1 MAFITNQK
9 ENGAKK
15 LGERLSE
22 LMAHSERLDMLVGFF
37 FFSGVKVLYD
47 ALKARAG
54 MKLRVLVGMEAELAM
69 GQLVENVRKGGDNS
83 ANAIKDRFFESMK
96 KIVGSAEVDTKA
108 FHDRLD
114 LFVEMLESQRLEIR
128 KTRDPNHAKL
138 YIFSMDEE
146 TKSIREK
153 IWITGSSN
161 FSEPGLNLRDEL
173 NVEVSDFGAD
183 EAQKYF
189 DDMWDKAVPLTA
201 TEEDRL
207 KLIKLLRDASVA
219 ADVTPYEAYY
229 LVLKQYLE
237 YQKSSLNEE
246 RLDRLLKEAGFDK
259 YRYQIDAVAQAV
271 QKIDEYNG
279 VIIADVVGLGK
290 SIIASLIGAMR
301 RRRGLIICPPG
312 LIGDKSGNAGGW
324 YEYKRKFGLTDWE
337 IWSRGKLDE
346 VVELLK
352 VDPDFDMVIV
362 DEAHNFRNEGTED
375 YGMLANICFGKEVV
389 LLTATPFNNR
399 PSDLQALLKL
409 FLPAKSSPLGDIEEI
424 FRLYQKRYVD
434 LSRLQRLLMKP
445 VPNWEDIHVQMKKVG
460 GFETLGAAW
469 HDIKAAKG
477 ICAKKS
483 RKLAG
488 EVRQVMEKVVIRRN
502 RLDLQNDPDYKDEV
516 KTLSE
521 VQPPCQQFFE
531 LSKEQ
536 NEFYDRVINEYFG
549 SDDKFKGAM
558 YHPEDYLADQEH
570 DDAQHNIYLM
580 LRNQLV
586 QRFESSFGAFRK
598 SVENVRR
605 SMLVAKDFIK
615 RTGYYL
621 YARKVMEK
629 MLLIDDDADL
639 YLAINEFVKA
649 EEKKAKESGSKARR
663 QKIAADF
670 QYRMN
675 DPKFKGKDFQKDL
688 DADIALMDELLT
700 EIDGLELEKKDPK
713 ARKLVK
719 VIDEVLKDENASI
732 PMEADSPRRKVL
744 VFSAYAD
751 TVNHIAA
758 YVEKKFPNR
767 SIKITGGNFGPENAR
782 IVKRNFDASFSA
794 ADQEDDFDILL
805 ATDKLSEGFNLN
817 RAGLVINYDIPWNP
831 TRVIQRVGRI
841 NRIGKK
847 VFENLYIFNFFPTVK
862 GSTIVNNREIAQT
875 KMFAIHRILGEDA
888 QIFSLE
894 EEPTASALYD
904 KLSKLDDDETISF
917 YTSTK
922 RTFAKEKKFL
932 EKSHPEVLERIN
944 SFPSMIKTAWECDKT
959 QPHATYMFKRHGA
972 TFSVV
977 VHSKT
982 DNEISEWT
990 LAEAIEQIKCS
1001 FDTPR
1006 EPFSEEFWQYATYD
1020 KEKGGPRGVYE
1031 ALKQYKPKGL
1041 AVSGGTPDFVAAVNV
1056 IGMLRPFLT
1065 CDMKLFGA
1073 VVAEDIQTYGTIPLR
1088 TIRRIAKCERI
1099 KNQTKAAEELTDI
1112 LEQLRELRGEDYL
1125 EPIRRRAAAESILV
1139 TIEKV

>member
-1 MAFITNQK
+1 MAFITNK
-9 ENGAKK
+9 KDSGKK
-15 LGERLSE
+15 LGERLGE
-22 LMAHSERLDMLVGFF
+22 LMGHSDRLDMLVGFF

-47 ALKARAG
+47 AIKARAG
-54 MKLRVLVGMEAELAM
+54 MKMRVLVGMEAELAM
-69 GQLVENVRKGGDNS
+69 GHLVEGLRKDGDNS
-83 ANAIKDRFFESMK
+83 ANAIKERFLESMR

-108 FHDRLD
+108 FHDRLN
-114 LFVEMLESQRLEIR
+114 LFVEMLESQRLELR

-138 YIFSMDEE
+138 YVFTMDEE
-146 TKSIREK
+146 TRTVREK

-173 NVEVSDFGAD
+173 NVEISDFGAD

-189 DDMWDKAVPLTA
+189 DDMWEKSVPLTA
-201 TEEDRL
+201 TEDDRL
-207 KLIKLLRDASVA
+207 RIIRLLRDASVA

-229 LVLKQYLE
+229 LVLKQFLE

-246 RLDRLLKEAGFDK
+246 RLNRLLKEAEFDK
-259 YRYQIDAVAQAV
+259 YRYQVDAVAQAI
-271 QKIDEYNG
+271 QKIEQYNG

-290 SIIASLIGAMR
+290 SIIASLVGAMR

-324 YEYKRKFGLTDWE
+324 YEYKRKFGLDDWE

-346 VVELLK
+346 VIDLLK
-352 VDPDFDMVIV
+352 VDSDFDMVVV

-399 PSDLQALLKL
+399 PSDFQALLKL
-409 FLPAKSSPLGDIEEI
+409 FLPAKSSPLGDIEEQ
-424 FRLYQKRYVD
+424 FRLYQKRYTE
-434 LSRLQRLLMKP
+434 LAKLQRLLMKP
-445 VPNWEDIHVQMKKVG
+445 EPNWDDIHGAMKRVG
-460 GFETLGAAW
+460 GFEALGAAW
-469 HDIKAAKG
+469 HDIKAAKA

-483 RKLAG
+483 KRLAND
-488 EVRQVMEKVVIRRN
+488 VRQVMEKVVIRRN
-502 RLDLQNDPDYKDEV
+502 RLDLLSDPDYKDEV
-516 KTLSE
+516 KNLSE

-531 LSKEQ
+531 LSPEQ
-536 NEFYDRVINEYFG
+536 NAFYDRVINEYFG
-549 SDDKFKGAM
+549 SDDLFKGAM
-558 YHPEDYLADQEH
+558 YHPEDYLANQEH
-570 DDAQHNIYLM
+570 DDAQRNIYLM

-598 SVENVRR
+598 SVENVRK
-605 SMLVAKDFIK
+605 SMIVAKQFID
-615 RTGYYL
+615 RTGFYL
-621 YARKVMEK
+621 YARKAMEK

-639 YLAINEFVKA
+639 YMAINEYA
-649 EEKKAKESGSKARR
+649 EEEEKKAKASGSKSRR
-663 QKIAADF
+663 QKTAADF

-675 DPKFKGKDFQKDL
+675 DPAFKGAEFQADL
-688 DADIALMDELLT
+688 DADIALMDRLLE
-700 EIDGLELEKKDPK
+700 EIDELELEKKDPK

-719 VIDEVLKDENASI
+719 VIEEVLKDENASI
-732 PMEADSPRRKVL
+732 PMEADSPRRKAL

-751 TVNHIAA
+751 TITHIAG
-758 YVEKKFPNR
+758 YVEKKFPGK

-782 IVKRNFDASFSA
+782 IVKRNFDASFET
-794 ADQEDDFDILL
+794 QEDDFDILL

-817 RAGLVINYDIPWNP
+817 RAGLVVNYDIPWNP

-847 VFENLYIFNFFPTVK
+847 VFEKLYIFNFFPTVK

-904 KLSKLDDDETISF
+904 KLSKLDDEEQTNF
-917 YTSTK
+917 YTSVK
-922 RTFAKEKKFL
+922 CAFLREKKFL

-944 SFPSMIKTAWECDKT
+944 EFPSMIKTAWESDKT
-959 QPHATYMFKRHGA
+959 QPRATFMFKRHGA

-990 LAEAIEQIKCS
+990 LKDAIEQVKCP

-1006 EPFSEEFWQYATYD
+1006 EPFTEEFWQYATYD
-1020 KEKGGPRGVYE
+1020 KEQGGPRGVYE

-1041 AVSGGTPDFVAAVNV
+1041 SVSGGTPDFVTAVNV
-1056 IGMLRPFLT
+1056 INTLRPLLES
-1065 CDMKLFGA
+1065 DLKVFGSM
-1073 VVAEDIQTYGTIPLR
+1073 VAEDIQTYGTVPVR
-1088 TIRRIAKCERI
+1088 TIRQIARCERI
-1099 KNQTKAAEELTDI
+1099 TSQEKAAEELSDI
-1112 LEQLRELRGEDYL
+1112 LSPLRELRGDDYL
-1125 EPIRRRAAAESILV
+1125 EPIRRRATAEAILV
-1139 TIEKV
+1139 TIEKR

>member
-1 MAFITNQK
+1 MAFITNQ
-9 ENGAKK
+9 NGAGAKK

-22 LMAHSERLDMLVGFF
+22 LMGHTDRLDMLVGFF

-54 MKLRVLVGMEAELAM
+54 MKMRVLVGMEAEMAM
-69 GQLVENVRKGGDNS
+69 GTLVESLRKDGDNS
-83 ANAIKDRFFESMK
+83 ANAIKDRFFESMR
-96 KIVGSAEVDTKA
+96 KIAGSSEVDTKA

-114 LFVEMLESQRLEIR
+114 LFVEMLESQRLELR

-138 YIFSMDEE
+138 YIFTMDEE
-146 TKSIREK
+146 TKTIREK

-173 NVEVSDFGAD
+173 NVEISDFGAED
-183 EAQKYF
+183 AQKYF
-189 DDMWDKAVPLTA
+189 DDMWEKSVPLTA
-201 TEEDRL
+201 TEEDRI
-207 KLIKLLRDASVA
+207 KLIRMLRDASVA

-237 YQKSSLNEE
+237 HQKSALNEE
-246 RLDRLLKEAGFDK
+246 RLDRLLKEAEFDK
-259 YRYQIDAVAQAV
+259 YRYQVDAVAQAI
-271 QKIDEYNG
+271 QKIEQYNG

-312 LIGDKSGNAGGW
+312 LMGDKSGLGGGW
-324 YEYKRKFGLTDWE
+324 HEYKRKFQLNDWE

-352 VDPDFDMVIV
+352 VDNDFDMVVV

-399 PSDLQALLKL
+399 PNDLLALLKL
-409 FLPAKSSPLGDIEEI
+409 FIPAKSSPLGDIEEL
-424 FRLYQKRYVD
+424 FRLYQKRYVE
-434 LSRLQRLLMKP
+434 LAKLQRALMKP
-445 VPNWEDIHVQMKKVG
+445 VPDWDDIHAAMKRVG
-460 GFETLGAAW
+460 GFEVLGAAW
-469 HDIKAAKG
+469 HDVRAAKA

-483 RKLAG
+483 KKLAND
-488 EVRQVMEKVVIRRN
+488 VRQVMEKVVIRRN

-516 KTLSE
+516 KNLSE

-549 SDDKFKGAM
+549 SDEHFKGAM

-570 DDAQHNIYLM
+570 DDAQRNIYLM

-598 SVENVRR
+598 SVENVRK
-605 SMLVAKDFIK
+605 SMKVAKDFIA

-621 YARKVMEK
+621 YARKAMEK
-629 MLLIDDDADL
+629 MLLIEDDADL
-639 YLAINEFVKA
+639 YMAINDFVA
-649 EEKKAKESGSKARR
+649 EEERKARESGSKSRR
-663 QKIAADF
+663 KKTADDF
-670 QYRMN
+670 RYRMN
-675 DPKFKGKDFQKDL
+675 DPKFKGKEFLADL
-688 DADIALMDELLT
+688 DADIALMDQLLK
-700 EIDGLELEKKDPK
+700 EIDDLELEKKDPK

-719 VIDEVLKDENASI
+719 VIGEVLEDENPSI
-732 PMEADSPRRKVL
+732 PIEANSPRRKVL

-751 TVNHIAA
+751 TINHISA
-758 YVEKKFPNR
+758 YVEKKF
-767 SIKITGGNFGPENAR
+767 SGKVVKITGGNFGPENAR
-782 IVKRNFDASFSA
+782 TVKRNFDASF
-794 ADQEDDFDILL
+794 DVQEDDFDILL

-847 VFENLYIFNFFPTVK
+847 VFDNLYIFNFFPTVK
-862 GSTIVNNREIAQT
+862 GSSIVNNREIAQA

-917 YTSTK
+917 YTSVK
-922 RTFAKEKKFL
+922 REFLREKKFL

-944 SFPSMIKTAWECDKT
+944 GFPSMIKTAWESDKT
-959 QPHATYMFKRHGA
+959 QPHATFMFKRHGA

-977 VHSKT
+977 AHSKT

-990 LAEAIEQIKCS
+990 LAEAIEQVKCS
-1001 FDTPR
+1001 YDTPR
-1006 EPFSEEFWQYATYD
+1006 EAFTEEFWQYPTYD
-1020 KEKGGPRGVYE
+1020 KEQGGPRGVYE
-1031 ALKQYKPKGL
+1031 SLKQYKPKGL
-1041 AVSGGTPDFVAAVNV
+1041 AVSGGMPDFVTAVNV
-1056 IGMLRPFLT
+1056 IEALRPQLEN
-1065 CDMKLFGA
+1065 DLKLFGSM
-1073 VVAEDIQTYGTIPLR
+1073 VAEDIQTYGTIPVR
-1088 TIRRIAKCERI
+1088 TIRQIAHCERI
-1099 KNQTKAAEELTDI
+1099 KDQESAAERLADI
-1112 LEQLRELRGEDYL
+1112 LEQLRELRGDNYL
-1125 EPIRRRAAAESILV
+1125 EPVRQRAASEAILV
-1139 TIEKV
+1139 TIEKH

>member
-1 MAFITNQK
+1 MAFITNQ
-9 ENGAKK
+9 NDAGTKK
-15 LGERLSE
+15 LGDRLAE
-22 LMAHSERLDMLVGFF
+22 LMGHADQLDMLVGFF

-47 ALKARAG
+47 AIKARAG
-54 MKLRVLVGMEAELAM
+54 MKMRVLVGMEAEITM
-69 GQLVENVRKGGDNS
+69 GNLVESLRKDGDNS
-83 ANAIKDRFFESMK
+83 ANAIKDRFFESMR

-108 FHDRLD
+108 FHERLD
-114 LFVEMLESQRLEIR
+114 LFVEMLESQRLELR

-138 YIFSMDEE
+138 YIFMMDEE
-146 TKSIREK
+146 MKKVREK

-173 NVEVSDFGAD
+173 NVEISDFGAED
-183 EAQKYF
+183 AQKYF
-189 DDMWDKAVPLTA
+189 DDMWDKSVPLTA
-201 TEEDRL
+201 TEADRI

-237 YQKSSLNEE
+237 YQESSLNEE
-246 RLDRLLKEAGFDK
+246 RLDRLLKDAGFAK
-259 YRYQIDAVAQAV
+259 YRYQIDAVAQAI
-271 QKIDEYNG
+271 QKIEQYNG

-290 SIIASLIGAMR
+290 SVIASLIGSMR

-312 LIGDKSGNAGGW
+312 LMGDVSGMAGGW

-352 VDPDFDMVIV
+352 VDNDFDMVVV

-399 PSDLQALLKL
+399 PNDLLALLKL
-409 FLPAKSSPLGDIEEI
+409 FIPAKSSPLGDIDEL
-424 FRLYQKRYVD
+424 FRLYQKSYVE
-434 LSRLQRLLMKP
+434 LAKLQRALIKP
-445 VPNWEDIHVQMKKVG
+445 VPDWDDIHAAMKRVG
-460 GFETLGAAW
+460 GFEVLGAAW
-469 HDIKAAKG
+469 HDVRAAKA

-483 RKLAG
+483 KKLAND
-488 EVRQVMEKVVIRRN
+488 VRQVMEKVVIRRN
-502 RLDLQNDPDYKDEV
+502 RLDLQNDQDYKDEV
-516 KTLSE
+516 KNLSE

-549 SDDKFKGAM
+549 SDDHFRGAM

-570 DDAQHNIYLM
+570 DDAQRNIYLM

-598 SVENVRR
+598 SVENVRK
-605 SMLVAKDFIK
+605 SMRVAKDFIA

-621 YARKVMEK
+621 YARKAMEK
-629 MLLIDDDADL
+629 MLLIEDDADL
-639 YLAINEFVKA
+639 YMAINDFVA
-649 EEKKAKESGSKARR
+649 GEERKAKESGNKSRR
-663 QKIAADF
+663 KKTADDF
-670 QYRMN
+670 RYRMN
-675 DPKFKGKDFQKDL
+675 DPKFKGAEFLADL
-688 DADIALMDELLT
+688 DADIALMDQLLK
-700 EIDGLELEKKDPK
+700 EIDDLELQKKDPK

-719 VIDEVLKDENASI
+719 VIGEVLEDENPSI
-732 PMEADSPRRKVL
+732 PIEANSPRRKVL

-758 YVEKKFPNR
+758 YVEKKFPGKVV
-767 SIKITGGNFGPENAR
+767 KITGGNFGPENAR
-782 IVKRNFDASFSA
+782 IVKRNFDASF
-794 ADQEDDFDILL
+794 DVQEDDFDILL

-847 VFENLYIFNFFPTVK
+847 VFDNLYIFNFFPTVK
-862 GSTIVNNREIAQT
+862 GSSIVNNREIAQA

-917 YTSTK
+917 YTSVK
-922 RTFAKEKKFL
+922 REFLREKKFL

-944 SFPSMIKTAWECDKT
+944 GFPSMIKTAWESDKT
-959 QPHATYMFKRHGA
+959 HPHATFMFKRHGA

-990 LAEAIEQIKCS
+990 LADAVEQVKCS
-1001 FDTPR
+1001 YDTPR
-1006 EPFSEEFWQYATYD
+1006 EAFTDEFWQYPTYD

-1031 ALKQYKPKGL
+1031 SLKQYKPKGL
-1041 AVSGGTPDFVAAVNV
+1041 AISGGMPDFVTAVRV
-1056 IGMLRPFLT
+1056 IGLLRPLLES
-1065 CDMKLFGA
+1065 DLKQFGSM
-1073 VVAEDIQTYGTIPLR
+1073 VAEDIQTYGTIPLR
-1088 TIRRIAKCERI
+1088 TIRQIAHCDRI
-1099 KNQTKAAEELTDI
+1099 KDQMKATAELTDI

-1125 EPIRRRAAAESILV
+1125 EPIRRRAAAEAILV
-1139 TIEKV
+1139 TIEKH